1 MKCGAVVVC
10 RPMKNTISGNE
21 GRSFMKI
28 LVAADSD
35 LVVGVHLV
43 GPDCSEIIQVSPRI
57 FLHPSFNP
65 HCYRSLSSMHA
76 ASVDLSRQ
84 QPL

>member
-1 MKCGAVVVC
+1 
-10 RPMKNTISGNE
+10 
-21 GRSFMKI
+21 MKI